1 MSNKITSFFKFV
13 TPRPETT
20 AIQDSQGIDGQ
31 YSSYG
36 NYSWYARLVQG
47 SATRLTR
54 YREYDIMDNDVEV
67 TRALDTIAEEMTMA
81 NHNTGLPLDIELQS
95 EEGQRVEDSLVMT
108 IRAALRHWSN
118 IHQWDSKLFK
128 IARNTIKY
136 GDCIFRK
143 SNPHSRWEWIPAPNV
158 VAAVVD
164 AENVTKITGYV
175 LRTDTKKPR
184 HAGGAPGAATPSM
197 STVSAG
203 EPFETEHVMAQD
215 IVRFTLNDD
224 MSESAPF
231 GDSILRSV
239 YRAHKQKELLEDA
252 IVIYRIQRAPERR
265 VFYIDVGKM
274 PPHRVKTYLE
284 TIKNDIRQKKI
295 PSSMG
300 GKESIDSVYNPMSM
314 TEDFFF
320 ASSGEGRGSKV
331 ESLPGGTG
339 LGELS
344 DLDYFVD
351 KVLRGLR
358 VPKAWMKPGNDG
370 GIFNDGKI
378 GSAYIE
384 EIQFARFVQRLQSSI
399 EGTLDQEFKAYLR
412 KSGIV
417 IDESSYKIR
426 IPAPSNYEN
435 YRRSDL
441 DSTLVNNVG
450 SAESI
455 PYLSKRFVLGR
466 YLQLTDDEIAQNEML
481 LRQEKGIK
489 QTPDGSDIK
498 ALYGGVEE
506 EIGLGGGLGGGM
518 GGGLG
523 GGMGGD
529 MGLGGPETGAP
540 GAPGAEVGGDAPEPG
555 GLAI

>member
-13 TPRPETT
+13 SPRPETT
-20 AIQDSQGIDGQ
+20 AVQDSQGIDGQ

-81 NHNTGLPLDIELQS
+81 NYNTGLPLDIELQS
-95 EEGQRVEDSLVMT
+95 EEGQKVEDSLVMT
-108 IRAALRHWSN
+108 IRAALRHWSS
-118 IHQWDSKLFK
+118 IHQWESRLFK

-143 SNPHSRWEWIPAPNV
+143 STPHSKWEWIPAPNV

-164 AENVTKITGYV
+164 AENVTNVTGYI

-197 STVSAG
+197 NTIAAG
-203 EPFETEHVMAQD
+203 EPFETEHVMAHD
-215 IVRFTLNDD
+215 VVRFTLNDD

-284 TIKNDIRQKKI
+284 TVKNDIRQKKI

-320 ASSGEGRGSKV
+320 ASTGEGRGSKV
-331 ESLPGGTG
+331 ETLPGGQG
-339 LGELS
+339 LGELG

-358 VPKAWMKPGNDG
+358 VPKSWMKPGNEG
-370 GIFNDGKI
+370 GIFNDGKV

-384 EIQFARFVQRLQSSI
+384 EIQFARFVQRLQSSL
-399 EGTLDQEFKAYLR
+399 EDTLDQEFKSYLR
-412 KSGIV
+412 KSGIL

-426 IPAPSNYEN
+426 MPAPNNYEN

-441 DSTLVNNVG
+441 DSTLVNNLS
-450 SAESI
+450 SAEGI

-466 YLQLTDDEIAQNEML
+466 YLQLTDDEIAQNEMM

-489 QTPDGSDIK
+489 QAPDGSDIK
-498 ALYGGVEE
+498 ALYGGAEE
-506 EIGLGGGLGGGM
+506 EIGLGGGMGGLGGG
-518 GGGLG
+518 GDL

-529 MGLGGPETGAP
+529 MGLGGPEA
-540 GAPGAEVGGDAPEPG
+540 GAPGAEIGGPAPEPG